1 MKHLLIALALL
12 CAGPAAAD
20 SLFVRPTTVVL
31 PAGQSA
37 AVLTISNKG
46 DAPAIAQIRVF
57 AWDQEANRDRL
68 DSTTLLVASPP
79 MTTIPPGS
87 SQIVRLVRVSK
98 TPAAREESYRLLV
111 DEIADTAAKEKIGIA
126 LQLRYSIPVFVMPD
140 AGAPLQLS
148 LSGRLEGRELLV
160 DAINSGDTH
169 AQLSNVS
176 IECIDGSTHALNPG
190 LIGYV
195 LPAKN
200 RQWRFALP
208 DAAAD
213 KAVREAHAIVN
224 GQRVRIALQE

>member
-1 MKHLLIALALL
+1 
-12 CAGPAAAD
+12 
-20 SLFVRPTTVVL
+20 
-31 PAGQSA
+31 
-37 AVLTISNKG
+37 
-46 DAPAIAQIRVF
+46 
-57 AWDQEANRDRL
+57 
-68 DSTTLLVASPP
+68 

-140 AGAPLQLS
+140 AGAPLRLS
-148 LSGRLEGRELLV
+148 LSGRLEGGELLV

-176 IECIDGSTHALNPG
+176 IECANGSAHALNPG
-190 LIGYV
+190 LVGYV
-195 LPAKN
+195 LPATN

-208 DAAAD
+208 AAAD